1 MHTVEKFTSADLAL
15 MPDDNNRY
23 EIIEGELYVS
33 RAPSREHQYACLR
46 ICRFLDEWNDQTGLG
61 IALPA
66 PGLIFGDDDDV
77 IPDVIWISRARAAT
91 AFDEAGHLIAAPELT
106 VEVLSPGR
114 ANEFRDREAKLD
126 LYSRR
131 GVEEYW
137 IVDWILRTVEIY
149 RRNTDQLSLSETL
162 RDGDSIKS
170 PLLPDF
176 ACAVSSLFLI
186 PPMRQTQS

>member
-1 MHTVEKFTSADLAL
+1 MHTVEKFTSAALAL

-33 RAPSREHQYACLR
+33 RAPNREHQYTSGR
-46 ICRFLDEWNDQTGLG
+46 VFRFLDEWNDASGAG
-61 IALPA
+61 IALIA
-66 PGLIFGDDDDV
+66 PGVIFDDDDDV

-91 AFDEAGHLIAAPELT
+91 AFDEAGHLIVAPELT

-137 IVDWILRTVEIY
+137 IVDWMLRTVEIY

-162 RDGDSIKS
+162 REGDSIKS
-170 PLLPDF
+170 PLLPAF

-186 PPMRQTQS
+186 PPVRPAQS